1 MKKFLTLITFL
12 VIVLLVILEIILPR
26 TVENILQEQITNST
40 AAQEVDIDLSS
51 SPNAKIALGEIDKV
65 HAAASQGR
73 IGEIDFTNLSLDGE
87 NIQLDMREILF
98 PSAELSDKERT
109 DKILKSVGKLELHGV
124 IGAEDLKSFIAKKV
138 DKLENA
144 EIKISPEEISAT
156 GQIKIMGRTADVD
169 VAGIF
174 IADGGD
180 VYFSVTRLNV
190 KNALL
195 RHVNLE
201 RFLGE
206 VKILDSAKL
215 PLNLKFDSVELREDE
230 ILLTAVRS

>member
-40 AAQEVDIDLSS
+40 AAQEVDINLSS

-98 PSAELSDKERT
+98 PSAEISDKERT

-124 IGAEDLKSFIAKKV
+124 IGEEDLKAFIAKKV

-206 VKILDSAKL
+206 VKILDSEKL
-215 PLNLKFDSVELREDE
+215 PLNLKFDFVELRDGE
-230 ILLTAVRS
+230 ILLTANRQ

>member
-12 VIVLLVILEIILPR
+12 LIVLLVILEIILPR
-26 TVENILQEQITNST
+26 TVENILQEQITKST
-40 AAQEVDIDLSS
+40 LAQEVDLDLSS

-65 HAAASQGR
+65 HAAANQGR
-73 IGEIDFTNLSLDGE
+73 LGEIDFTNLSLDGE

-109 DKILKSVGKLELHGV
+109 DKILKSVDKIEMHGV
-124 IGAEDLKSFIAKKV
+124 INEENLKSFIAKKV

-144 EIKISPEEISAT
+144 ELKISPEEISAT
-156 GQIKIMGRTADVD
+156 GQIKIMGRTADID

-174 IADGGD
+174 IVDNGD
-180 VYFSVTRLNV
+180 IYFRATHLNI

-195 RHVNLE
+195 RHVNLD

-206 VKILDSAKL
+206 LKIVDSSKL
-215 PLNLKFDSVELREDE
+215 PLNLKFEEVELREGE
-230 ILLTAVRS
+230 ILLTALRK

>member
-1 MKKFLTLITFL
+1 MKKFLTLMAFL
-12 VIVLLVILEIILPR
+12 LIVLLVILEIVLPR
-26 TVENILQEQITNST
+26 NVENILQEQITNST